1 MENFDLD
8 RMVQYGTEPVKIK
21 TIHSQSQ
28 VQHAYS
34 QFEKSK
40 REKGRLEARLFKK
53 INKNGQ
59 PSIQEMNAILIK
71 NDDLVQR
78 IEEHNQE
85 IESL

>member
-1 MENFDLD
+1 ML
-8 RMVQYGTEPVKIK
+8 TLSLKK
-21 TIHSQSQ
+21 
-28 VQHAYS
+28 A
-34 QFEKSK
+34 
-40 REKGRLEARLFKK
+40 RLEARLFKK

-85 IESL
+85 KESL